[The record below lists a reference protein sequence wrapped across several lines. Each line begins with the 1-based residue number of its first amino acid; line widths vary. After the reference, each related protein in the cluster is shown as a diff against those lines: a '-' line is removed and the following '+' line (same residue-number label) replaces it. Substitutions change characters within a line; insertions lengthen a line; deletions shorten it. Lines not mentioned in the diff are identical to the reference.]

1 MKVLQVTKGN
11 GAVSIKK
18 CHRFEYGV
26 ESGMSWLK
34 LYDQKDNITAHY
46 INCLAVEIQ
55 QDEDKKTYC
64 LRKNDENIISDDF
77 IQCNIYSSREYAQ
90 FEH

>member
-34 LYDQKDNITAHY
+34 LYDQKDNITVHK
-46 INCLAVEIQ
+46 LSG
-55 QDEDKKTYC
+55 
-64 LRKNDENIISDDF
+64 R
-77 IQCNIYSSREYAQ
+77 
-90 FEH
+90 

>member
-46 INCLAVEIQ
+46 INCLSVEIQ
-55 QDEDKKTYC
+55 QDEDTKDLLLEKK
-64 LRKNDENIISDDF
+64 
-77 IQCNIYSSREYAQ
+77 
-90 FEH
+90 